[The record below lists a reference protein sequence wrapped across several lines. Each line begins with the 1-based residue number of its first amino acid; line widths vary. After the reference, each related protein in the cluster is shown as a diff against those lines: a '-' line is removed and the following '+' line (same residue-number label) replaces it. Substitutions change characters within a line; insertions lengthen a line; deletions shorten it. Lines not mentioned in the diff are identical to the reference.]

1 MERVV
6 ALEARVGQIGPART
20 AALTVVAVPQTPA
33 LALAAQFASSGPARL
48 ASSRQQTQV
57 ISNAK
62 LFWNLERH
70 RAVSSSC
77 SEHLACASRCAYD
90 WYGYASITDIRIC
103 PIHCS
108 SLYWTFPCGYLVLH
122 GCVHPRMP
130 DCIWRV
136 FTSGGDRLDDQH
148 GVHIQSPGNWRK
160 WHWSF

>member
-103 PIHCS
+103 PIHCA
-108 SLYWTFPCGYLVLH
+108 SLHWAFPCGYLVLH
-122 GCVHPRMP
+122 GCVHSRLL
-130 DCIWRV
+130 DRIW
-136 FTSGGDRLDDQH
+136 SILALGGDRPDNWDC
-148 GVHIQSPGNWRK
+148 VHIQSPGNRLK
-160 WHWSF
+160 RHWSF